1 MITLELAR
9 VAVRDLQRAAEAER
23 LNTVRRPRSRRP
35 HRART
40 PYSMIMKLF
49 ANVR

>member
-23 LNTVRRPRSRRP
+23 LNTVRRPRTRRQR
-35 HRART
+35 RAT
-40 PYSMIMKLF
+40 APYSMIVKLF
-49 ANVR
+49 TSAR

>member
-23 LNTVRRPRSRRP
+23 LNSVRRPRARRRLRDLW
-35 HRART
+35 HH
-40 PYSMIMKLF
+40 
-49 ANVR
+49 

>member
-23 LNTVRRPRSRRP
+23 LNTVRRPRRP
-35 HRART
+35 RRART
-40 PYSMIMKLF
+40 PYSMIVRLF
-49 ANVR
+49 ASAR